1 MVWYNF
7 RTCKNGQI
15 GEDGCSGPAAKHDQC
30 HTGKACPYWDLWSDW
45 SDCSVTC
52 GRGTVSR
59 SRECVNGNPGD
70 HGCEGNDSEQ
80 KVCRSEKQ
88 FCPTWSAWGEFTQC
102 SATCGEGEQIR
113 VRECHNGSPGDAG
126 CEGITE
132 EVIPCTSHREQCPE
146 WDFWARW
153 STCSVTCG
161 EGSQLR
167 TRQCLDGVPGKI
179 KLYLFKLLNIFLTFS
194 V

>member
-1 MVWYNF
+1 MGHNF

-167 TRQCLDGVPGKI
+167 TRQCLDGVPGNI
-179 KLYLFKLLNIFLTFS
+179 KNPILNLFLTFI